1 MAFKIQLNQVHAN
14 GIDFSF
20 LECGTGPLA
29 LCVHGFPDSAHTWR
43 YLLPALAQAGYR
55 AVAPFTRG
63 YAPTSIAPD
72 NCYQTGAL
80 AADVNALHQAL
91 GGTHDAVL
99 IGHDWGASTVYVA
112 GANAPDRWRSV
123 VALSVPPGLTLR
135 NTFHGN
141 LAQIQRS
148 WYMFYFQSILA
159 ETAIPANDY
168 ALIELLWNKWSPG
181 FESKVDLQHFK
192 KCVPDAEHLKAT
204 LGYYRASL
212 GSGPRTEAY
221 NAIQNKGLEP
231 LTQPVLYLHGRD
243 DGCIGAEL
251 AETAQ
256 AHNPWLVVEILAG
269 VGHFMQLE
277 NPQRINQRIIDFL
290 NAGL

>member
-1 MAFKIQLNQVHAN
+1 MAYDIQLNQVHAN

-43 YLLPALAQAGYR
+43 HLLPELAKAGYR

-63 YAPTSIAPD
+63 YAPTSIPLD
-72 NCYQTGAL
+72 HCYQTGAL

-91 GGTHDAVL
+91 GGGHDAVL

-112 GANAPDRWRSV
+112 GANAPDRWRRV
-123 VALSVPPGLTLR
+123 VALSVPPGLALR
-135 NTFHGN
+135 HAFQGN

-148 WYMFYFQSILA
+148 WYMFYFQSALA

-168 ALIELLWNKWSPG
+168 ALIDLLWKKWSPG
-181 FESKVDLQHFK
+181 LESPEDQQNFQQ
-192 KCVPDAEHLKAT
+192 CVADPENLKAA

-231 LTQPVLYLHGRD
+231 LTQPVLYLHGRE
-243 DGCIGAEL
+243 DGCIGADLAEL
-251 AETAQ
+251 AQAQ
-256 AHNPWLVVEILAG
+256 CPWLTVEILDG

-277 NPQRINQRIIDFL
+277 KPQLINQRITDFL
-290 NAGL
+290 HHSI

>member
-1 MAFKIQLNQVHAN
+1 MTFEITLKQVHAN
-14 GIDFSF
+14 GLDFSY

-29 LCVHGFPDSAHTWR
+29 LCIHGFPDSAHSWR
-43 YLLPALAQAGYR
+43 HLLPELAKSGFR
-55 AVAPFTRG
+55 AIAPFTRG

-91 GGTHDAVL
+91 GGNEDAVL

-112 GANAPDRWRSV
+112 GANAPERWKRV
-123 VALSVPPGLTLR
+123 VAMSVPPGLTLR
-135 NTFHGN
+135 KAFQGD
-141 LAQIQRS
+141 LDQIKRS
-148 WYMFYFQSILA
+148 WYMFFFQSALA

-168 ALIELLWNKWSPG
+168 ALIEMLWKEWSPG
-181 FESKVDLQHFK
+181 FESKDALQNFK
-192 KCVPDAEHLKAT
+192 QCVSKTENLQAT

-212 GSGPRTEAY
+212 GSGQRTDAY
-221 NAIQNKGLEP
+221 NTIQNKGMEP
-231 LTQPVLYLHGRD
+231 LSQPTLYLHGRD

-251 AETAQ
+251 AEDAR
-256 AHNPWLVVEILAG
+256 ANCPWLTVEIVDG

-277 NPQRINQRIIDFL
+277 NPKLVNKRIIEWVQSI
-290 NAGL
+290 

>member
-1 MAFKIQLNQVHAN
+1 MAYDIHLNQVQAN
-14 GIDFSF
+14 GIDFAF
-20 LECGTGPLA
+20 FECGSGPLA

-43 YLLPALAQAGYR
+43 FLLPELAKAGYR

-63 YAPTSIAPD
+63 YAPTAIAPD
-72 NCYQTGAL
+72 HCYQTGAL

-91 GGTHDAVL
+91 GASSDAVL

-112 GANAPDRWRSV
+112 GANAPDRWRRV
-123 VALSVPPGLTLR
+123 VALSVPPGLALR
-135 NTFHGN
+135 NAFQGN

-148 WYMFYFQSILA
+148 WYMFYFQSALA

-168 ALIELLWNKWSPG
+168 ALIDLLWREWSPG
-181 FESKVDLQHFK
+181 FESPVDLQNFK
-192 KCVPDAEHLKAT
+192 QCVVDPEHLKAAW
-204 LGYYRASL
+204 GYYRASL

-231 LTQPVLYLHGRD
+231 LRQPVLYLHGRD

-251 AETAQ
+251 AEQAQ
-256 AHNPWLVVEILAG
+256 AQCPWLTVEILDG

-277 NPQRINQRIIDFL
+277 NSARVNQRIL
-290 NAGL
+290 EWVQS

>member
-1 MAFKIQLNQVHAN
+1 MAFKIELNQVHAN

-112 GANAPDRWRSV
+112 GANAPHRWRRV
-123 VALSVPPGLTLR
+123 VALSVPPGLALR
-135 NTFHGN
+135 NALHGN

-168 ALIELLWNKWSPG
+168 ALIELLWDKWSPG
-181 FESKVDLQHFK
+181 FESRLDLENFK
-192 KCVPDAEHLKAT
+192 KCVPDAEHLKAA

-256 AHNPWLVVEILAG
+256 ARNPWLIVEILEG

-277 NPQRINQRIIDFL
+277 NPKRINQRIIDFL